1 MKYEVP
7 SIEVELLNIE
17 DIVRTSLTD
26 GGMGDND
33 GVGGDGSKPWEQ
45 SKDIEKL
52 KNVLYEMDIYS
63 IREPV
68 HWYNCLRMD
77 TLENIVWIISCE
89 LRIYDEVQSKKCNID

>member
-33 GVGGDGSKPWEQ
+33 GVGGDGSKPWE
-45 SKDIEKL
+45 
-52 KNVLYEMDIYS
+52 
-63 IREPV
+63 
-68 HWYNCLRMD
+68 
-77 TLENIVWIISCE
+77 
-89 LRIYDEVQSKKCNID
+89 

>member
-45 SKDIEKL
+45 SKDIEK
-52 KNVLYEMDIYS
+52 KGECYEKES
-63 IREPV
+63 NR
-68 HWYNCLRMD
+68 
-77 TLENIVWIISCE
+77 
-89 LRIYDEVQSKKCNID
+89 NIDTDHHDVSNFLL